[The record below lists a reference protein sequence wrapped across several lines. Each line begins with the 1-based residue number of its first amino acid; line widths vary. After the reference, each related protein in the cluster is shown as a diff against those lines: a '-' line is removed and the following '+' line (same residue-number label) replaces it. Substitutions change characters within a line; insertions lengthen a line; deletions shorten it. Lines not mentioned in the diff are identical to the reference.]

1 MNIKKKIFLLLVVS
15 VVGWMAGYLILHSN
29 LQASSTGDFL
39 VKLGDALSYGM
50 PALALIFLIL
60 FFIPSSFPAWK
71 KFAKWF
77 IPLTALLFI
86 FYNGPSSGDL
96 FSPYPEQ
103 VFQWVSALYV
113 IISVLIIMFY
123 SKKVN

>member
-1 MNIKKKIFLLLVVS
+1 MNIKKKIILLFITSLIGWVS
-15 VVGWMAGYLILHSN
+15 GYLILHSN

-60 FFIPSSFPAWK
+60 FFAPNAFPAWK

-77 IPLTALLFI
+77 IPLATLLFL

-103 VFQWVSALYV
+103 VFQWVSALYIV
-113 IISVLIIMFY
+113 ISVLIIMFY
-123 SKKVN
+123 SRKS